1 MADVRRAIVIDPDP
15 ASAGALEAALKRQ
28 SIAVVGK
35 TGYGVEASSLAEDL
49 KPDLIVISVDR
60 PVERALRTAQSV
72 ADLLPDADVI
82 AYSGMQDLD
91 LARRVMRIGAKD
103 FLPAPVADA
112 DLVAAIGSHAAEH
125 DPADDTQAS
134 AEQPQAAG
142 VVVAVMGIKGGI
154 GKSTIVTNVAAAIAR
169 DSELSVLIIDLDSRV
184 GDIPGLFDL
193 EPAYTLS
200 HVVASVDQIDRETFR
215 RALITHESGVSI
227 LAAPEHPR
235 EWRAVTPAGVAAV
248 VRFASRLFDYVIL
261 DAPGAPDEILA
272 AAIAEAQKVLVVS
285 SLEISSIK
293 GMANVMESLL
303 NDGIPSDRLFL
314 TLNHVNRANAVS
326 ATDVVRVVGRDVG
339 FELAHDVEILD
350 ASQMGEPV
358 VLASP
363 QSRAAK
369 ELTSLADAV
378 TDGALTAKSA
388 GRRGSKL
395 GRFFGRASTAPN

>member
-15 ASAGALEAALKRQ
+15 ASAGALEDALKRQ

-112 DLVAAIGSHAAEH
+112 DLAEAIGSHAAEH
-125 DPADDTQAS
+125 DPADTQAS

-154 GKSTIVTNVAAAIAR
+154 GKSTIATNVAAAIAR

-193 EPAYTLS
+193 EPKYTLS

-293 GMANVMESLL
+293 GMAYVMESLL

-339 FELAHDVEILD
+339 FELAYDVEILD

-388 GRRGSKL
+388 ARRGSKL